1 MSKRTTNIDW
11 QAILEAGNPNF
22 GKAQDQGP
30 DYNLDPIGCAYR
42 PTIKVPLDML
52 RRLEVIAKASH
63 MEVWEVVQSLIEYRF
78 KESA

>member
-11 QAILEAGNPNF
+11 QAILKAGNPNF

-30 DYNLDPIGCAYR
+30 DYRISLMGLPVSPAV
-42 PTIKVPLDML
+42 KVPKAIYHKLN
-52 RRLEVIAKASH
+52 EIAKASH
-63 MEVWEVVQSLIEYRF
+63 LEPWEVIQELIEYRF